1 LPVPNEKPIA
11 RWSRWA
17 LIAAA
22 ALIGATLVATVWT
35 TQRGVGAASE
45 ALERGQADLLRESVR
60 ARVAEASGPLTAD
73 DLAEI
78 AEDLEADG
86 LRYLALFD
94 ADGAIAVD
102 AGTPSV
108 SREAIA
114 RQLVGTR
121 PGVPVRVGGVLR
133 MVDRRTDRRP
143 ARRRAARLPRRGA
156 PLLIEFEPRVADQLR
171 SSADRALAIGALT
184 AGGLLL
190 IAVVLFRWILH
201 RERLERR
208 LVEERRLAS
217 LGQMSAVLA
226 HEIRNPL
233 ASLKGNAQMLARG
246 LPDGDRS
253 RARADRVV
261 AEAVRLETLTND
273 LLEFARTGAIR
284 QEQVEPAAL
293 LRDAASGLPVDVD
306 AATAPP
312 IWSLDRERIRQVL
325 VNLLENAAWAA
336 GEGGRVGA
344 RVAQEAGQLVYTV
357 RDHGPGFPEQDLPRI
372 FEPFFT
378 GRTDGTG
385 LGLAVARRIVELH
398 GGEIT
403 ARNHPGGG
411 AELRVALPPVVGQ
424 RARSAR
430 RVRGSTHDGSEKMTR

>member
-1 LPVPNEKPIA
+1 MPTDKPIA

-35 TQRGVGAASE
+35 TQRGVGDASE

-78 AEDLEADG
+78 ANDLEPDG
-86 LRYLALFD
+86 LRYLALLD
-94 ADGAIAVD
+94 TDGAIALD

-108 SREAIA
+108 AREAIA
-114 RQLVGTR
+114 RALAHAR

-143 ARRRAARLPRRGA
+143 ARRRARLPRRGA
-156 PLLIEFEPRVADQLR
+156 PLVIEFEPQVADALR

-201 RERLERR
+201 RERLELR

-246 LPDGDRS
+246 LPEGDRS

-261 AEAVRLETLTND
+261 AEVVRLETLTTD

-284 QEQVEPAAL
+284 QEAVEPAAL
-293 LRDAASGLPVDVD
+293 LRDAASGLPVDID
-306 AATAPP
+306 AAAAPP
-312 IWSLDRERIRQVL
+312 GWSLDRERIRQVL

-336 GEGGRVGA
+336 GGASRVEA

-357 RDHGPGFPEQDLPRI
+357 RDHGPGFSEQDLPRI

-398 GGEIT
+398 GGAIT

-411 AELRVALPPVVGQ
+411 AELRVAIP
-424 RARSAR
+424 
-430 RVRGSTHDGSEKMTR
+430 RGR

>member
-1 LPVPNEKPIA
+1 MPNANPIA
-11 RWSRWA
+11 RWARWA

-22 ALIGATLVATVWT
+22 LLVGVALIATVWT
-35 TQRGVGAASE
+35 TRRGVGDASE

-60 ARVAEASGPLTAD
+60 ARVAEASGPVTDD

-78 AEDLEADG
+78 VEDLAPDG
-86 LRYLALFD
+86 LRYVATLD
-94 ADGAIAVD
+94 ADGAIAAE
-102 AGTPSV
+102 AGSPSV
-108 SREAIA
+108 PRAALARE
-114 RQLVGTR
+114 LVGVR
-121 PGVPVRVGGVLR
+121 PNVPVRIGGVLR

-143 ARRRAARLPRRGA
+143 GRRRARLPRRAA
-156 PLLIEFEPRVADQLR
+156 PLVIEFQPHVADQLR
-171 SSADRALAIGALT
+171 SSSSSALAIGALT
-184 AGGLLL
+184 AGGLLV

-246 LPDGDRS
+246 LPEGDRG

-261 AEAVRLETLTND
+261 AEAVRLEALTTD

-284 QEQVEPAAL
+284 KEPVAPAAL
-293 LRDAASGLPVDVD
+293 LHDAAAGMPVDID
-306 AATAPP
+306 AGGAPS
-312 IWSLDRERIRQVL
+312 IWSLDRDRVRQVL
-325 VNLLENAAWAA
+325 VNLLENAVWAA
-336 GEGGRVGA
+336 GEGGRVQA
-344 RVAQEAGQLVYTV
+344 RVAQEAGHLVYTV
-357 RDHGPGFPEQDLPRI
+357 RDHGPGFPEEDLPRI

-385 LGLAVARRIVELH
+385 LGLAVARRIVDLH
-398 GGEIT
+398 AGSIT

-411 AELRVALPPVVGQ
+411 AEMRVALP
-424 RARSAR
+424 
-430 RVRGSTHDGSEKMTR
+430 RGT